1 MSTALNSPASSPT
14 WSRVLIL
21 LLLAV
26 GSGGLVGLA
35 WAFRE
40 LPDVRSAREFV
51 PSQTTTIYDINGQLL
66 DSRHG
71 EANRQVVPLSKISPN
86 LRRAILA
93 MEDSSFYGH
102 WGLNPGGILR
112 ALVANLS
119 AGGVVEGGS
128 TLTMQLAKNLYLSPE
143 RSFGR
148 KLAETVLALRLE
160 QVLSKDELLQLY
172 LNQIYWGHNLY
183 GAETAA
189 RSYFNKS
196 AADLTLGE
204 AALLA
209 GLVQAPEDFNP
220 FNKNYELS
228 PQRLK
233 LAKERQSIVLGRMQ
247 QLGWI
252 TAADAEAARQQ
263 PLKWGNITSFQRST
277 APWVTEAVI
286 EELSERFGR
295 SAILQGG
302 LRVQTTIDNRLQKLA
317 QKVLTEG
324 QARTQ
329 SQGLGAEQMAL
340 VAIDPRTHFVKAL
353 AGGVNYPK
361 SQYNRAI
368 AARRQPGSAFKP
380 FVYYAALASGKWT
393 PSSTIVDAPVTYR
406 LGWEVYSPRNAD
418 GSYSGAMSLQRAL
431 EWSRNIPA
439 IKLGQSVGLDRVIEL
454 TRLMGV
460 TSPLKPVVS
469 LPLGA
474 VGVTPLELTNA
485 YATLASGGWQDR
497 ATLILR
503 VTDSQGRLL
512 LDHRAEPQ
520 LVLDPNAAAGV
531 TQMLK
536 GVIDRGTGTGAQIGR
551 PAAGKTGT
559 TSDARDIWFVGYV
572 PQLATA
578 IWAGNDDNRPL
589 YSGASGGGW
598 IAPLWRQFMTEALKD
613 VPAKAFPAYDPKLRP
628 KPPVDPTGLSSAPGS
643 DASDQS
649 SSGV

>member
-1 MSTALNSPASSPT
+1 
-14 WSRVLIL
+14 L
-21 LLLAV
+21 LLGA
-26 GSGGLVGLA
+26 GTGGLTGFA
-35 WAFRE
+35 WSLRE

-71 EANRQVVPLSKISPN
+71 EANRQVVPLSRISPN
-86 LRRAILA
+86 LQRAVLA
-93 MEDSSFYGH
+93 MEDNNFYSH
-102 WGLNPGGILR
+102 WGLNPSGLVRALR
-112 ALVANLS
+112 ANLT

-148 KLAETVLALRLE
+148 KLAEAVLALRLE

-220 FNKNYELS
+220 FNKQYQLS
-228 PQRLK
+228 PERLK
-233 LAKERQSIVLGRMQ
+233 RAKQRQAIVLDRMQ
-247 QLGWI
+247 ELGWI
-252 TAADAEAARQQ
+252 TPAEAEAARQQ
-263 PLKWGNITSFQRST
+263 PLGWGSITSFQGSA

-302 LRVQTTIDNRLQKLA
+302 LRVQTTIDSRLQNLA

-329 SQGLGAEQMAL
+329 AQGLGADQMAL

-353 AGGVNYPK
+353 AGGVNYRK

-418 GSYSGAMSLQRAL
+418 GSYRGAISLQQAL

-439 IKLGQSVGLDRVIEL
+439 IKLGQAVGLDRVIEL

-485 YATLASGGWQDR
+485 YATLASGGWEDR

-503 VTDSQGRLL
+503 VTDSQGRIL
-512 LDHRAEPQ
+512 LDQRAEPQ

-536 GVIDRGTGTGAQIGR
+536 GVIERGTGTAAQIGR

-572 PQLATA
+572 PQLVTA

-598 IAPLWRQFMTEALKD
+598 VAPLWRQFMSEALKD
-613 VPAKAFPAYDPKLRP
+613 VPVKPFPTYDPKLRP
-628 KPPVDPTGLSSAPGS
+628 KSQQDLSGTSSAPAS
-643 DASDQS
+643 DASDPS
-649 SSGV
+649 SSGE